1 MRHLLPAHVAQKTLH
16 LDAHDRSLSGLRPIQ
31 SSQCLGI
38 ILLFLLS
45 GLNDY
50 LCKESQR
57 QHTESSKS
65 SVRRQ
70 LRTFLLRRFQ
80 FHLAGSGVCPD
91 NDSGVPKNK

>member
-1 MRHLLPAHVAQKTLH
+1 MRHLPPAHVAQKTLH

-31 SSQCLGI
+31 SSPCLGI

-57 QHTESSKS
+57 KRTESSVFCTTAYIFVAEIRISPGWKWGMP
-65 SVRRQ
+65 R
-70 LRTFLLRRFQ
+70 
-80 FHLAGSGVCPD
+80 P
-91 NDSGVPKNK
+91 